1 MVTVVVTFSQTKLRI
16 GAAEGRDWRV
26 RSVTLLRISIEARK
40 NARVQ
45 SPLALSTLRGRA
57 KLLG

>member
-1 MVTVVVTFSQTKLRI
+1 MVTVVVAFSQTKLRV
-16 GAAEGRDWRV
+16 GTAERRDWRV
-26 RSVTLLRISIEARK
+26 RSVTLLRISIEARD

-45 SPLALSTLRGRA
+45 SPLALSTLHGRS